1 MTQLSQSAA
10 YSRLDTQANHDLE
23 VLLDYM
29 KQSRGFDFTGYKRSS
44 VMRRVLKRMQNVEI
58 DSYRDYINYLEL
70 HPQEFTHLLN
80 TLLINFTSFFRD
92 RSVWDY
98 LTKEIVPSIILGK
111 AANEPIRV
119 WSAGCAS
126 GEEAYTLAIVLAE
139 ALGVEQFR
147 QRVKIYATDIDE
159 EALIHAIR
167 ATYNTREVT
176 NISPTLL
183 EKYFERTAQSYIFRQ
198 ALRCS
203 LVFGCHNLLEDAR
216 ISRVDMLTCRNVL
229 IYFNTET
236 QKGILSRFYNAL
248 HDSGFLVLGQAERVR
263 KNIPT
268 FTPVDLKQRIYTKM
282 PSELI

>member
-1 MTQLSQSAA
+1 MIQNSQSAA
-10 YSRLDTQANHDLE
+10 YSRLDTQASHNLE

-29 KQSRGFDFTGYKRSS
+29 KQRGFDFTGYKRST
-44 VMRRVLKRMQNVEI
+44 VMRRVLKRMQKVEI
-58 DSYRDYINYLEL
+58 DSYRDYIDYLEL
-70 HPQEFTHLLN
+70 HPQEFTHLFN

-98 LTKEIVPSIILGK
+98 LTKEIVPRIIAGK
-111 AANEPIRV
+111 APNEPIRV

-126 GEEAYTLAIVLAE
+126 GEEAYTLAMVLAE

-183 EKYFERTAQSYIFRQ
+183 QKYFERTAQSYIFRQ
-198 ALRCS
+198 DLRCS
-203 LVFGCHNLLEDAR
+203 LVFGRHNLLEDAR
-216 ISRVDMLTCRNVL
+216 ISHIDMLTCLNVL
-229 IYFNTET
+229 IYLNTET
-236 QKGILSRFYNAL
+236 QSTILSRLYNAL
-248 HDSGFLVLGQAERVR
+248 HDSGFLVLGEAERVR
-263 KNIPT
+263 KIPT